1 MDIPETIEAQRS
13 FFLSGATLRRNFRET
28 MLRKLLDAL
37 DRYEDELYAAL
48 WKDLHKS
55 RQEAY
60 LTETGIVRSEIRTHL
75 RQLRSWMKPERHL
88 PSAAVAPSGAKVMSE
103 PLGCALIIAPW
114 NYPVQLLLNPLVGAI
129 SAGCTAVLKT
139 SPAVPTVAAVLEKL
153 VSDTFPPEYVA
164 AFGGHRDVNT
174 ELLSQK
180 FDIIFFTGSPSTG
193 KVVMEAA
200 ARKLTPVVLELGGKS
215 PCIVD
220 AGADIRTA
228 ARKIAWGKS
237 LNAGQTCIAP
247 DYLMIHSSRREEF
260 VAEFGRALGRLYGPD
275 LQACGHYSRM
285 VSTGAFDRVKSYID
299 SSEVL
304 YGGRCCRE
312 SLFIEPAL
320 VVPSGPDAPVM
331 QEEIFGPVLPLL
343 EFSSLGDAR
352 EFIVSRPS
360 PLALYYFGP
369 SEQGRRLAQTIR
381 CGGMCINDTIMHIAA
396 GSVPFG
402 GTGESGMG
410 CYHGRDSFLAFSHRK
425 TVLESPKRLD
435 LPFRYPPYRF
445 FALIRKI
452 LG

>member
-1 MDIPETIEAQRS
+1 M
-13 FFLSGATLRRNFRET
+13 
-28 MLRKLLDAL
+28 
-37 DRYEDELYAAL
+37 
-48 WKDLHKS
+48 
-55 RQEAY
+55 
-60 LTETGIVRSEIRTHL
+60 
-75 RQLRSWMKPERHL
+75 
-88 PSAAVAPSGAKVMSE
+88 
-103 PLGCALIIAPW
+103 
-114 NYPVQLLLNPLVGAI
+114 
-129 SAGCTAVLKT
+129 LKT

-193 KVVMEAA
+193 RVVMEAA

-260 VAEFGRALGRLYGPD
+260 VEEFGRALGRLYGPD

-285 VSTGAFDRVKSYID
+285 VSTEAFDRVKSYID

-425 TVLESPKRLD
+425 TVLESPERLD